1 MHGTHTKVYGYYSG
15 GNVSSIKSKLGSY
28 YNDCYYEYKI
38 YFSVNGE
45 EKTVY
50 LRLSFDKSSIATPVT
65 NIDLS
70 DSNIIF

>member
-1 MHGTHTKVYGYYSG
+1 MREKGVTYY
-15 GNVSSIKSKLGSY
+15 VE
-28 YNDCYYEYKI
+28 YNGERYLADSE
-38 YFSVNGE
+38 GE